1 MGKGG
6 KENCRKNGRGGKERW
21 REKWE
26 VGERE
31 REKTET
37 GWQMVGRD
45 EGGGGERENYSMS

>member
-31 REKTET
+31 GEDRN
-37 GWQMVGRD
+37 WVAD
-45 EGGGGERENYSMS
+45 GGEG